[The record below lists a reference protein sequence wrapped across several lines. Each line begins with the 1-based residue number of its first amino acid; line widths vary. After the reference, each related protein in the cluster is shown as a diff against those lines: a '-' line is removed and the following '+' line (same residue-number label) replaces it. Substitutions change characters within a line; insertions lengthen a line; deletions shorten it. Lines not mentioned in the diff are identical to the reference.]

1 MIFKSLVLSMMLV
14 VSQASDKL
22 SKDEIL
28 LESFRFIQRLSK
40 TQGKHIQITYDETK
54 YEKNIKKPASNMV
67 IQYDVL
73 SINC

>member
-28 LESFRFIQRLSK
+28 LDFVK
-40 TQGKHIQITYDETK
+40 VDMP
-54 YEKNIKKPASNMV
+54 N
-67 IQYDVL
+67 
-73 SINC
+73 SINNV